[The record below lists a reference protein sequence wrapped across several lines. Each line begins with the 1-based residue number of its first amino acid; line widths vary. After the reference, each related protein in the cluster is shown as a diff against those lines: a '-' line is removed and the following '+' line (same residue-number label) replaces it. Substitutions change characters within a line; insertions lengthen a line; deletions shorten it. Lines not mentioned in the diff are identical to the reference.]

1 MWRGTKIL
9 ITKPLPDDR
18 IFRPRDTANS
28 EKVKAALGQ
37 GRRFGWIRF
46 RRPEYGETV
55 HVSEMDA
62 ESGAL
67 CRCFLRPSHPR

>member
-1 MWRGTKIL
+1 MTEFF
-9 ITKPLPDDR
+9 DR
-18 IFRPRDTANS
+18 ETRPIPR
-28 EKVKAALGQ
+28 KVKAALGQ

-55 HVSEMDA
+55 HVSEMDV

-67 CRCFLRPSHPR
+67 CRRFLRPAKLNGWR